1 MRCIARWSSNGGSIG
16 IRRIFLIS
24 STEIPDVGCFSHSMC
39 PPANVALAFRFV
51 ADKLGAKGW
60 KCSAEKC
67 HKPDLKC
74 KDTKY
79 TCG

>member
-1 MRCIARWSSNGGSIG
+1 
-16 IRRIFLIS
+16 
-24 STEIPDVGCFSHSMC
+24 MC